1 MSENNPVAD
10 SNRDKL
16 KGLST
21 PATDQASPGS
31 APAPSGPLPWDNKP
45 TSAAPSPQ
53 PRAVPEPFMANLA
66 SAPTESAQLSGALPG
81 VYPGQMPGELR
92 YWNGASWDPRP
103 VAGIWTRLWCW
114 VIDDIIAVVLALA
127 ATMLLL
133 IVPILII
140 GSDNGA
146 IGILVWMVLLPL
158 FLGYYAASYVW
169 WGRTP
174 GMMLGKL
181 DVVSVRTGG
190 RLTWG
195 PAWLRS
201 LVLAL
206 GHICGLMAIIWL
218 IITASN
224 AQRQGPHDSAAG
236 SIVLRRL

>member
-1 MSENNPVAD
+1 
-10 SNRDKL
+10 
-16 KGLST
+16 
-21 PATDQASPGS
+21 
-31 APAPSGPLPWDNKP
+31 
-45 TSAAPSPQ
+45 
-53 PRAVPEPFMANLA
+53 MANLA